1 MTNTEINE
9 IAEKEIGF
17 PGLVTNSGLS
27 RKCDP
32 LELLTFVLLP
42 SLCYSAVA
50 GIHRLVLS
58 LSLTEFP
65 RIEGPPGSCVPG
77 VL

>member
-9 IAEKEIGF
+9 IAEKVIGF

-32 LELLTFVLLP
+32 LELLTSVLLP
-42 SLCYSAVA
+42 SLCYSGVA
-50 GIHRLVLS
+50 GTRHLVLS

-65 RIEGPPGSCVPG
+65 RVEGPPASCAPG